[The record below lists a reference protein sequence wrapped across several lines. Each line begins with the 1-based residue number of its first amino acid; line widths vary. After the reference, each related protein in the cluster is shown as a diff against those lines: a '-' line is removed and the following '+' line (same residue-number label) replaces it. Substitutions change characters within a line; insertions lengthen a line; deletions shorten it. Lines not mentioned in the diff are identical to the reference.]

1 MKLFRFLNF
10 SHVCPH
16 AVFICIL
23 AHICVCTCRCASQA
37 ALAGCQDAPES
48 LVCIY
53 FSCAYLCCV
62 SIRIYFGLSVSIC
75 CVSIRIYFGFC
86 VSSFPFP
93 IIWKVGL
100 KKRRTV
106 CIAPTHAT
114 RSSARIPHNIF
125 WGCHGPYDPYES
137 HSAVHIG
144 AATGFN
150 MKYVLVNHGKLL

>member
-1 MKLFRFLNF
+1 MLSLYACWHMSAYARAGVPPRQRWRAAKMRQRAL
-10 SHVCPH
+10 
-16 AVFICIL
+16 
-23 AHICVCTCRCASQA
+23 CVSF
-37 ALAGCQDAPES
+37 
-48 LVCIY
+48 

-150 MKYVLVNHGKLL
+150 MKYVFVNHGKLL